1 MLFPQRLYPIAEL
14 MASLLHNEF
23 LFIMQ
28 FQLYL
33 KPNLSC
39 PQLFLL
45 ALVFNYL
52 DCTFLIHTFNLFVQ
66 IIEWNSSIYFLSLL
80 IVELNVITLMISIN
94 KEGFT
99 LPYCHFFLVALFM
112 GFLSLVF
119 VIVLQWFSVLI
130 RDDAPLFLF
139 CLSPCQWRWS
149 LCVFLTLTLRPIE
162 W

>member
-52 DCTFLIHTFNLFVQ
+52 DCIFLIHTFNLFVQ

-99 LPYCHFFLVALFM
+99 LPYCHFFGCFVY
-112 GFLSLVF
+112 GFSLSHVCHCA
-119 VIVLQWFSVLI
+119 QWFSVLI